1 MCIDSA
7 AKPED
12 MHLEIGLW
20 PCHSQGGNQV
30 LFNHEKQQIMA
41 KIETIPLKI
50 FLQAFK
56 INKKPA
62 FRKHKCF
69 VFCLIAFHSCC

>member
-50 FLQAFK
+50 FL
-56 INKKPA
+56 
-62 FRKHKCF
+62 
-69 VFCLIAFHSCC
+69 